1 MVFLHI
7 NHSNPNTKLLND
19 SIDKGKQIF
28 VLFYLEG
35 CGPCIAIRPE
45 WKKMENVL
53 MKYKKDPNVVIADV
67 DQSYMK
73 SIKHLKP
80 ITAFPT
86 MRYMKG
92 AFSEDYEKS
101 RTIDSLVQ
109 WVLSK
114 KQMTKTKSRKNNN
127 ERRTR
132 HRNTRKNKS
141 KKYRRII

>member
-7 NHSNPNTKLLND
+7 NPSNPNTKLLND
-19 SIDKGKQIF
+19 SIDKGKQVF

-35 CGPCIAIRPE
+35 CGPCNATRPE

-53 MKYKKDPNVVIADV
+53 MKYKKDPNIVIADV

-86 MRYMKG
+86 MRYIKG
-92 AFSEDYEKS
+92 TFSEDYKKS

-114 KQMTKTKSRKNNN
+114 KQMTKSKSRKNPNK
-127 ERRTR
+127 R
-132 HRNTRKNKS
+132 RNTRRNKS
-141 KKYRRII
+141 NKHRRR